1 MERPGAPLIP
11 YNLTHRIARKMG
23 QLSSEVPAS
32 KMWGNV
38 MSTKQI
44 SRSSCMF
51 LFAGYRQ
58 TLKPQQPTE
67 ISPDD
72 SGGDWF
78 MSM

>member
-1 MERPGAPLIP
+1 
-11 YNLTHRIARKMG
+11 
-23 QLSSEVPAS
+23 
-32 KMWGNV
+32 
-38 MSTKQI
+38 
-44 SRSSCMF
+44 MF

-78 MSM
+78 MSMYQKFGEGVAICQLHGHFYIVREH